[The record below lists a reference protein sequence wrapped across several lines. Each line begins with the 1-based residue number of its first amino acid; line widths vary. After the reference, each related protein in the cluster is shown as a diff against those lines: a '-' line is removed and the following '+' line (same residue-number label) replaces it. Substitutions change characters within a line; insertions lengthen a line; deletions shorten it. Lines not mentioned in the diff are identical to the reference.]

1 MNTLNCETASGKLME
16 AARRRGLMDADL
28 QAHLDVCAACSEL
41 RDEQQSLSANL
52 RLLRIQT
59 SSRRSSTAARAAIL
73 KEFAAQSHSP
83 RGRRWLWAIPAAA
96 VFLLG
101 AFFFRDLTRDMTRDL
116 TRDMTRDL
124 TRDLTTPA
132 PAAEVA
138 VSAESESQ
146 QEGFIDV
153 PYAPPLAQGEMVRVV
168 HTALQPAEL
177 ASLGVNVDPSWTT
190 ELPADLLVGQDGFP
204 RAVRVSKESAD
215 DSGS

>member
-1 MNTLNCETASGKLME
+1 ME

-52 RLLRIQT
+52 RLLRIQ
-59 SSRRSSTAARAAIL
+59 SSSQRSSPAAHAAIL
-73 KEFAAQSHSP
+73 KEFTVQSHAP

-101 AFFFRDLTRDMTRDL
+101 AFFFRDLTRDMTS
-116 TRDMTRDL
+116 
-124 TRDLTTPA
+124 PA
-132 PAAEVA
+132 PAVEVA

-153 PYAPPLAQGEMVRVV
+153 PFVPPLAQGEMVRVV

-204 RAVRVSKESAD
+204 RAVRVSRESAD
-215 DSGS
+215 DSSS